1 MKAYQ
6 NRLSEIPEE
15 DIDPQRFLKMKMMGL
30 NQEEE
35 ELNSENMTV
44 EKFWGQ
50 GSLSD
55 EEEDFDYGRDI
66 LKELTYE

>member
-1 MKAYQ
+1 LKAYQ